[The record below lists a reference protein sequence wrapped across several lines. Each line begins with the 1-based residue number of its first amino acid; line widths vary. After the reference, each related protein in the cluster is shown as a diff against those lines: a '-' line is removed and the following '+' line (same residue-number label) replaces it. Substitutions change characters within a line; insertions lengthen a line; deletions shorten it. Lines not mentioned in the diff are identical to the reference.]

1 MNSTQNGE
9 SWSKNDFYEWKKDS
23 LKRSVLL
30 SGTSAVSI
38 SSVAETMPAAQPRS
52 FTIWMGGWGEH
63 CRGDLAPQS
72 HLWCKKSAN
81 ALS

>member
-38 SSVAETMPAAQPRS
+38 SSVADDARS
-52 FTIWMGGWGEH
+52 TATLLYHLDGRLGG
-63 CRGDLAPQS
+63 
-72 HLWCKKSAN
+72 
-81 ALS
+81 ALQR